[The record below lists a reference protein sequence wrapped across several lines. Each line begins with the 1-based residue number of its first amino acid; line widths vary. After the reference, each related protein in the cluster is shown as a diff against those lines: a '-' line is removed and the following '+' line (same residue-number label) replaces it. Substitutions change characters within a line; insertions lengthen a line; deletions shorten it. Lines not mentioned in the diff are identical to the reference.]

1 MNWDIC
7 VEQLAAELTTEQLNT
22 WIKPLQ
28 VEETVQSI
36 LLFAPNRFVK
46 DWVTDRYLDRIQSF
60 YSQHVG
66 GTFQVTVRVGSS
78 GLMAGATDRVV
89 EVPKQ
94 SARVN
99 HQPVSQPKVREPA
112 VVEGSIKHSNRLN
125 ADFRFENFVEG
136 KSNQLARAAAQR
148 VSEKPGSEYNPLF
161 LYGDTGLGK
170 THLMHAV
177 GNQIRS
183 HNTNAKI
190 IYVHSERFVAD
201 MVKALQLNAIADF
214 KRVYRNVDA
223 LLIDDIQFFAGKEK
237 SQEEFFHTFNSLL
250 EGGQQIILT
259 SDRYPK
265 EIDNMED
272 RLKSRFG
279 WGLTVRLEPPELE
292 TRVAILINKAQESGV
307 ELKRDCAFFIAQKV
321 RSNVRDLEGAL
332 KRVLANA
339 HFFGQAI
346 TLDFVRETLRDLIAV
361 HDRQISVDNIQRM
374 VADYFKIKISDLLS
388 KRRNRSVARPRQVAM
403 ALCKE
408 LTDHSLPEIGDAFG
422 GRDHTT
428 VLHACRKIKE
438 LSDTDLAIRDDY
450 NNLLKALTG

>member
-1 MNWDIC
+1 MNWDVC
-7 VEQLAAELTTEQLNT
+7 VEQLAAELSAEQLNT

-28 VEETVQSI
+28 VEERAQTI
-36 LLFAPNRFVK
+36 YLFAPNRFVK
-46 DWVTDRYLDRIQSF
+46 DWVADRYLERIQSF
-60 YSQHVG
+60 YSHHVG
-66 GTFQVTVRVGSS
+66 GSFHVSVCVGSANMDSQSGQVTSS
-78 GLMAGATDRVV
+78 RDDSEKFNKRQRDITPSVA
-89 EVPKQ
+89 Q
-94 SARVN
+94 
-99 HQPVSQPKVREPA
+99 VREPA
-112 VVEGSIKHSNRLN
+112 IVEGSIKHSNRLN
-125 ADFRFENFVEG
+125 LDFRFDNFVEG

-177 GNQIRS
+177 GNQICS
-183 HNTNAKI
+183 HNPKAKI

-201 MVKALQLNAIADF
+201 MVKALQLNAISDF

-292 TRVAILINKAQESGV
+292 TRVAILINKAQEAGV
-307 ELKRDCAFFIAQKV
+307 DLKRDCAFFIAQKV

-346 TLDFVRETLRDLIAV
+346 TLDFVRRL
-361 HDRQISVDNIQRM
+361 
-374 VADYFKIKISDLLS
+374 
-388 KRRNRSVARPRQVAM
+388 
-403 ALCKE
+403 
-408 LTDHSLPEIGDAFG
+408 
-422 GRDHTT
+422 
-428 VLHACRKIKE
+428 
-438 LSDTDLAIRDDY
+438 
-450 NNLLKALTG
+450 

>member
-89 EVPKQ
+89 EVSKQ
-94 SARVN
+94 SAQVN
-99 HQPVSQPKVREPA
+99 HQPVSQPKVRVPA

-183 HNTNAKI
+183 HNPNAKI

>member
-94 SARVN
+94 SAQVN

-183 HNTNAKI
+183 YNSNAKI

>member
-94 SARVN
+94 SAQVN

-183 HNTNAKI
+183 HNPNAKI

-292 TRVAILINKAQESGV
+292 TRVAILINTAQESGV

>member
-78 GLMAGATDRVV
+78 GVMAGTTDRVV

-94 SARVN
+94 SVQVN

-183 HNTNAKI
+183 HNPNAKI

-223 LLIDDIQFFAGKEK
+223 LLIDDIQFFGGKEK

-272 RLKSRFG
+272 RLKSRFAA
-279 WGLTVRLEPPELE
+279 GLTVRLEPPQLE

>member
-1 MNWDIC
+1 MNWDVC
-7 VEQLAAELTTEQLNT
+7 VEQLAAELTAEQLNT

-28 VEETVQSI
+28 VEENAQSI
-36 LLFAPNRFVK
+36 YLFAPNRFVK
-46 DWVTDRYLDRIQSF
+46 DWVADRYLDRIQSF

-66 GTFQVTVRVGSS
+66 GTFHVSVRVGSS
-78 GLMAGATDRVV
+78 NAGDR
-89 EVPKQ
+89 
-94 SARVN
+94 S
-99 HQPVSQPKVREPA
+99 VSNLVRAAKPEKRKEHRAQENAIQMQDREPA

-125 ADFRFENFVEG
+125 LDFRFGNFVEG

-183 HNTNAKI
+183 QNSKAKI

-292 TRVAILINKAQESGV
+292 TRVAILINKAQEAGV
-307 ELKRDCAFFIAQKV
+307 ELKRDCAFFIAV
-321 RSNVRDLEGAL
+321 MSV
-332 KRVLANA
+332 
-339 HFFGQAI
+339 
-346 TLDFVRETLRDLIAV
+346 TLRA
-361 HDRQISVDNIQRM
+361 H
-374 VADYFKIKISDLLS
+374 
-388 KRRNRSVARPRQVAM
+388 
-403 ALCKE
+403 
-408 LTDHSLPEIGDAFG
+408 
-422 GRDHTT
+422 
-428 VLHACRKIKE
+428 
-438 LSDTDLAIRDDY
+438 
-450 NNLLKALTG
+450 